1 MYCILLSHIVHST
14 LSFHF
19 LSISTRSGVVHLPQL
34 LDVFISFCD
43 IINALLQLFSAMELS
58 TFELWLLIV
67 RYFMYLHNIVQ
78 ASNVQAS
85 NNYLQVYRSSGLPR
99 TVQSFAFHPHRS
111 SLQTCTKASHTTP
124 VPSLHSRVELWV
136 SSQPTCKYLSK
147 ARYQVPTKFSF
158 NYTSELGL
166 IRTTKCY

>member
-1 MYCILLSHIVHST
+1 MTSPTLCSNCFLLWNFLHSNLEYSYHDILCVSIT
-14 LSFHF
+14 L
-19 LSISTRSGVVHLPQL
+19 LKT
-34 LDVFISFCD
+34 
-43 IINALLQLFSAMELS
+43 AMS
-58 TFELWLLIV
+58 V
-67 RYFMYLHNIVQ
+67 NK
-78 ASNVQAS
+78 
-85 NNYLQVYRSSGLPR
+85 YLQVYRSSGLPR

-111 SLQTCTKASHTTP
+111 SLQNCIKASRTTP